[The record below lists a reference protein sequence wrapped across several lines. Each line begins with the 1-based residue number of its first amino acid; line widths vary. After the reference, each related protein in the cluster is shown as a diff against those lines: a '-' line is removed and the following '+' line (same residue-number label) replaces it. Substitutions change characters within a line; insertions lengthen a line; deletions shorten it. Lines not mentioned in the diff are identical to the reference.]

1 MKLFPHKEFAIE
13 TSLSEDEVKGK
24 LIQLFNKEKG
34 SDYRN
39 LFQTNKLEERYYYG
53 FFEGEKFALFH
64 DDPYVLAK
72 AVGFGEATR
81 NSEFVCEGAIEEHG
95 EHTKILITVDAKR
108 QARINSLLYNLANIS
123 FLLLFFYLDKRGF
136 FGEYFIYL
144 ILTVFIIL
152 FLSDIFYF
160 RKKYFKKVQQ
170 FLTDFFEAN

>member
-1 MKLFPHKEFAIE
+1 MNLFPNKEFTIE

-64 DDPYVLAK
+64 NDPYVLAK
-72 AVGFGEATR
+72 AVGFSEAYR

-95 EHTKILITVDAKR
+95 GHTKILITVDVKR
-108 QARINSLLYNLANIS
+108 QSFIKKMLYTIFKLV
-123 FLLLFFYLDKRGF
+123 FLLFLFYINETTSLVEYGIYFAAVIVIIDFCLD
-136 FGEYFIYL
+136 
-144 ILTVFIIL
+144 
-152 FLSDIFYF
+152 FYF
-160 RKKYFKKVQQ
+160 RKRYFKKVQL
-170 FLTDFFEAN
+170 FLTQLFEGK